1 MNDPAVNILLVLLFI
16 LVGGV
21 FAASEMALVS
31 LRDSQIRSLA
41 ARGGAGARIA
51 KLTADSN
58 RFLSAVQVG
67 VTLAGF
73 FSASFGAAQ
82 IAPLL
87 SPLIESWGVPEG
99 LAYGIAFV
107 GTTVVISY
115 LSLVFG
121 ELVPKRLAMQS
132 AEKISLL
139 VATPLDW
146 VATILR
152 PVIWLLGASV
162 NLVMRLLGR
171 DPQAQKEEMG
181 TEELRSLVA
190 QHEAL
195 GAQERNMVV
204 DLLSVGDRTV
214 QEIMTPRTEVEF
226 LAASMPIEE
235 AQPLVRTLEHSR
247 YPVRR
252 EDNDDVIGFIH
263 VRDLIHPDP
272 SVRTV
277 GDLVREIMFF
287 PTGKKVLTALT
298 EMRQRHAHLAVVV
311 DEYGGT
317 DGIIT
322 LEDVVE
328 EFVGQ
333 IQDEYDREPP
343 ERVAKGAT
351 ESVAGLLGRADV
363 ARVLGR
369 ELPEGPYDT
378 LGGFIM
384 AGLGRVPR
392 IGDSVTWDGVAL
404 TVTALDGRR
413 VDRVEVR
420 KVPGASAAATSV
432 ATAAS

>member
-1 MNDPAVNILLVLLFI
+1 MSELALNVLLVLFFVVL
-16 LVGGV
+16 GGV

-31 LRDSQIRSLA
+31 LRGSQVRQLA
-41 ARGGAGARIA
+41 ERGGAGAKVA
-51 KLTADSN
+51 KLTSDSN

-82 IAPLL
+82 IAPML
-87 SPLIESWGVPEG
+87 SPILQGWG
-99 LAYGIAFV
+99 LASGVAYGAAFV
-107 GTTVVISY
+107 ATTVVISY

-132 AEKISLL
+132 AERFSLL

-146 VATILR
+146 IATAMR

-162 NLVMRLLGR
+162 DVVMRLLGR
-171 DPQAQKEEMG
+171 DPSAQKEEMG

-195 GAQERNMVV
+195 GAEERDMVV

-226 LAASMPIEE
+226 LDAALPIGE
-235 AQPLVRTLEHSR
+235 AQPLVRSLEHSR
-247 YPVRR
+247 YPVRGIN
-252 EDNDDVIGFIH
+252 NDDVLGFIH
-263 VRDLIHPDP
+263 IRDLIHPDP

-277 GDLVREIMFF
+277 RDLVREIEFF
-287 PTGKKVLTALT
+287 PTGTRVLSVLT
-298 EMRQRHAHLAVVV
+298 EMRKNHAHLAVVV

-317 DGIIT
+317 DGIVT

-333 IQDEYDREPP
+333 IQDEYDREAP
-343 ERVAKGAT
+343 EVVAQGTT
-351 ESVAGLLGRADV
+351 EDVAGLLGRAEV
-363 ARVLGR
+363 AKLLGR

-378 LGGFIM
+378 LGGFVM
-384 AGLGRVPR
+384 AGLGRVPEV
-392 IGDSVTWDGVAL
+392 GDSVTWDDLVL

-420 KVPGASAAATSV
+420 QAGAAAS
-432 ATAAS
+432 S